1 MNRNYL
7 QIFAAVVLV
16 AVLAFA
22 VLTLLTG
29 GSTEEITCTVRDTS
43 DQVVHTYD
51 CGELTTNREAIY
63 DYLTT
68 ETEYLM
74 EVSGDTIVDVER
86 TEPHRV

>member
-7 QIFAAVVLV
+7 QIFAVVVLV
-16 AVLAFA
+16 AVLVFA
-22 VLTLLTG
+22 ALTLLTG

-43 DQVVHTYD
+43 DQVVYTYD

-86 TEPHRV
+86 TKPYRV